1 MEYFGVAAF
10 IIAIFALAKAQKL
23 ERLLRENGIGQG
35 SRDLGRR
42 LADMVGQ
49 SVTVYLDDDTVGLFN
64 PCRVLDADETWAL
77 LLENEGKKDEQ
88 KKLIRLADVRQLKVS
103 GKAEQQ
109 FISDV

>member
-1 MEYFGVAAF
+1 MEILGVAAF
-10 IIAIFALAKAQKL
+10 IMAIFALSKTHKL
-23 ERLLRENGIGQG
+23 ERLLRENGIGSTS

-49 SVTVYLDDDTVGLFN
+49 SVTVYLDDDTVGLFK

-103 GKAEQQ
+103 GKVEQ
-109 FISDV
+109 